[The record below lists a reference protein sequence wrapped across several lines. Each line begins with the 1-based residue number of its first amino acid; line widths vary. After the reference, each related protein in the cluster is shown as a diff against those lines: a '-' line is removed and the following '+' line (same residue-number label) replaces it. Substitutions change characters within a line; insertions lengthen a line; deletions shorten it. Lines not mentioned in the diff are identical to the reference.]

1 MTRMKSLAFATAALL
16 AGTAFHG
23 AIAQTDLPSI
33 TQNRSTLDSKL
44 DQQFKSMDSNHDGR
58 VTRAEFDAYWKRQ
71 VELSDTNHDGKISQA
86 EARAAAKRLN
96 GGKLPRKNRFDL
108 RWNSVSHHGM
118 LDVQQAIAMHEQLFQ
133 KADADGDGKLSEAEI
148 RHARSAQNL
157 NVGLL

>member
-1 MTRMKSLAFATAALL
+1 
-16 AGTAFHG
+16 
-23 AIAQTDLPSI
+23 
-33 TQNRSTLDSKL
+33 
-44 DQQFKSMDSNHDGR
+44 
-58 VTRAEFDAYWKRQ
+58 
-71 VELSDTNHDGKISQA
+71 
-86 EARAAAKRLN
+86 LN

-148 RHARSAQNL
+148 RHALSAQNL